1 MSSTKTG
8 AKQVPRIL
16 LVRGE
21 PMTTSSAIADHFEK
35 QHKDVMRAI
44 RKKISAQ
51 ADRAF
56 TDLHFIETTQIDKQG
71 QERPMYR
78 LTELG
83 FSMIVMGFTG
93 LKAEKWQRVYAETF
107 IAMRTAI
114 TKRASAL
121 AQEAPQQVTV
131 TETIYLPDLLRM
143 STAELALRLA
153 YIISPNEA
161 ALLWILIQ
169 AGAAEEIVHVSLQ
182 SLLLLLTPQMRNVTT
197 IRAARKRLLDR
208 GLLVM
213 SPSIEQDDV
222 GEQNKVRPTGAK
234 GYCLDQVKVSA
245 LVAENELKWLQPFRE
260 EHGGR
265 DLPGVM
271 GVHGFKGRYTNPL
284 DFLAPKS
291 GEDIFQRLMRLEKE
305 SPDEPFITSEP
316 LKAFLKERLQ
326 IDAGESTDVSMIAY
340 SKHIH

>member
-1 MSSTKTG
+1 MNISVK
-8 AKQVPRIL
+8 PRIL
-16 LVRGE
+16 IVSGE
-21 PMTTSSAIADHFEK
+21 PMTTSVAIAGHFEK
-35 QHKDVMRAI
+35 IHRNVVRDIQSVIVQQD
-44 RKKISAQ
+44 
-51 ADRAF
+51 DLTF
-56 TDLHFIETTQIDKQG
+56 TNKHFVRSEYIDAKG
-71 QERPMYR
+71 RTYPMYR
-78 LTELG
+78 MTELG
-83 FSMIVMGFTG
+83 FSLVAMGFTG
-93 LKAEKWQRVYAETF
+93 AKAAKWKRVYAETF

-131 TETIYLPDLLRM
+131 TVTEKIYLPDLLRM

-153 YIISPNEA
+153 YLISPNEA

-169 AGAAEEIVHVSLQ
+169 AGAAEDVVHVSLQ
-182 SLLLLLTPQMRNVTT
+182 SLLLLVSPQMRNVTT

-213 SPSIEQDDV
+213 SPSKEQDDV

-234 GYCLDQVKVSA
+234 GYRLDQVKVSA

-291 GEDIFQRLMRLEKE
+291 GEDIFHRLMRLEKE
-305 SPDEPFITSEP
+305 SPEEPFITSEP
-316 LKAFLKERLQ
+316 LKAFLKERLK
-326 IDAGESTDVSMIAY
+326 IEAGESTDVNMITY
-340 SKHIH
+340 SNHIH